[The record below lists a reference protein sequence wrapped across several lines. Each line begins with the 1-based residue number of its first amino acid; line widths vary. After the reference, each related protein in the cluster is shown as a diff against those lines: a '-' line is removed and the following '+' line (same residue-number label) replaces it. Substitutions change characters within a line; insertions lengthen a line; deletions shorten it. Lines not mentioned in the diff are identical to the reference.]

1 MEIAIFHSLNKKN
14 ITGMKAGKPFQSP
27 LAGTLLSISAPQVAE
42 ILSDSGFDWVLIDME
57 HSAISLESVQN
68 ALQIM
73 GDKILKIVRVPGNDE
88 IWIKRVLDTG
98 CDGILVPMVNSAAE
112 ARNVIQFS
120 KYPLEGRRSVGL
132 SRAHSFGPGFSK
144 YVENANKDLVIMIQ
158 IEHKEGVRNID
169 EILKVKGI
177 DSIFIGPYDLSA
189 SMGLTGQLNHPEVQA
204 AIRLIKEKCREAGIP
219 YGIFG
224 MTPEGLVPEVKDG
237 CTFLL
242 CGVDAAILVNA
253 YKDLLNRLKNF
264 NHPV

>member
-1 MEIAIFHSLNKKN
+1 
-14 ITGMKAGKPFQSP
+14 MKAGKPFRRP

-42 ILSDSGFDWVLIDME
+42 IISDSGFDWVLIDME

-68 ALQIM
+68 SLQIM

-112 ARNVIQFS
+112 ALKVIQHS
-120 KYPLEGRRSVGL
+120 KYPLEGKRSVGL
-132 SRAHSFGPGFSK
+132 SRAHRFGPGFSD
-144 YVENANKDLVIMIQ
+144 YVQNANRDLVIMIQ

-177 DSIFIGPYDLSA
+177 DSVFIGPYDLSA
-189 SMGLTGQLNHPEVQA
+189 SMGLTGQLAHPDVKA
-204 AIRLIKEKCREAGIP
+204 AIELIKDKCRQAGVP

-224 MTPEGLVPEVKDG
+224 MTAETLTPEIKDG
-237 CTFLL
+237 CTFVL
-242 CGVDAAILVNA
+242 CGVDAAILVNS
-253 YKDLLNRLKNF
+253 YKQLLKTLKSAG
-264 NHPV
+264 

>member
-1 MEIAIFHSLNKKN
+1 
-14 ITGMKAGKPFQSP
+14 MKAGKPFNRP

-42 ILSDSGFDWVLIDME
+42 IISDSGFDWVLIDME
-57 HSAISLESVQN
+57 HSSISLENVQN

-88 IWIKRVLDTG
+88 IWIKRILDTG
-98 CDGILVPMVNSAAE
+98 CDGILVPMVNNAAE
-112 ARNVIQFS
+112 AFKVVQSS

-132 SRAHSFGPGFSK
+132 SRAHKYGAGFND
-144 YVENANKDLVIMIQ
+144 YVENANSDLVIMIQ
-158 IEHKEGVRNID
+158 IEHKEGVKNID

-189 SMGLTGQLNHPEVQA
+189 SMGLTGQLSHPDVKS
-204 AIRLIKEKCREAGIP
+204 AINLIKEKCGKAGLP

-224 MTPEGLVPEVKDG
+224 MSAEPLLSDLKDG

-242 CGVDAAILVNA
+242 CGVDSAILLNS
-253 YKDLLNRLKNF
+253 YKDMLK
-264 NHPV
+264 VLKKE